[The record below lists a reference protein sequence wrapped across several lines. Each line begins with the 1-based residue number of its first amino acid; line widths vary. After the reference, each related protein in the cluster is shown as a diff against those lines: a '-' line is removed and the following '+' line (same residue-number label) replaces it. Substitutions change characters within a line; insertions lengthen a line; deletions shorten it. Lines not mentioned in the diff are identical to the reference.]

1 MKEIGAKTIPTS
13 RRQIVNDPKELPDR
27 YSSTPGGTLYS
38 TTPGGTRII
47 YERNFLMNLKNSPL
61 ARSPPNMAFIPG
73 VTNIEPNEQNPK
85 YDILDPT
92 KNKTI
97 NLQQKIVKNN
107 NVNRK
112 HHHHHHHNHHDEQPQ
127 FDIDI

>member
-1 MKEIGAKTIPTS
+1 MTFGEKKGDQVLLRLRITRITCHNYLIFFS
-13 RRQIVNDPKELPDR
+13 FFF
-27 YSSTPGGTLYS
+27 LYL
-38 TTPGGTRII
+38 TNRLGTRII

-112 HHHHHHHNHHDEQPQ
+112 HHHHHHNHHDEQPQ

>member
-1 MKEIGAKTIPTS
+1 MKEVGTKAIPAS
-13 RRQIVNDPKELPDR
+13 RRHIVNDPNELPDR

-61 ARSPPNMAFIPG
+61 ARSPPTMAFIPG
-73 VTNIEPNEQNPK
+73 VTNIEPTAHNPK
-85 YDILDPT
+85 YEALEP
-92 KNKTI
+92 KNIK
-97 NLQQKIVKNN
+97 NSSKIVVKNHAK
-107 NVNRK
+107 K
-112 HHHHHHHNHHDEQPQ
+112 HHHRDEQPQ